1 MESDKATWT
10 GGPLLLTTQSQNPWH
25 TFRYDVSFNTCWGY
39 FCEMAYPIDSLSSK
53 YSTLLNIPS
62 VHVRSQRPFDFKD
75 ITRSIEHVC
84 NEVLAIYHVSYDYA
98 KKRNDIA
105 KYGYACKV
113 VASAIVAYSQKIH
126 YQLATKGNLGEVS
139 LERSQGELKQIR
151 DINFKGMSFNDLRDI
166 VRHLVLGTI
175 KRLYYCSNKSE
186 LDVGIKELKTDKD
199 VEDFLRIGYKNKCDE
214 YYSSDG
220 VEELDYVDFHTE
232 GKENVVI
239 KNLTTQDPFLNKLFS
254 NHGSFRGLIDE
265 PVHVDQEPIDDPDD
279 ASIDPLYEYG
289 RNVEAGRYE
298 NKSNPPNKSMLGKKS
313 EATNKPM
320 TPVKKGRPVKKGKP
334 VKKSVSFSPNVTTR
348 SLNSGE
354 GYSRDGEG
362 DAEKSP

>member
-1 MESDKATWT
+1 MSEVNDR
-10 GGPLLLTTQSQNPWH
+10 L
-25 TFRYDVSFNTCWGY
+25 VSGT
-39 FCEMAYPIDSLSSK
+39 IS
-53 YSTLLNIPS
+53 
-62 VHVRSQRPFDFKD
+62 DFKD

-126 YQLATKGNLGEVS
+126 YFLNDEGNVNETPYES
-139 LERSQGELKQIR
+139 S
-151 DINFKGMSFNDLRDI
+151 
-166 VRHLVLGTI
+166 
-175 KRLYYCSNKSE
+175 
-186 LDVGIKELKTDKD
+186 
-199 VEDFLRIGYKNKCDE
+199 DE

-279 ASIDPLYEYG
+279 ASIDPLF
-289 RNVEAGRYE
+289 
-298 NKSNPPNKSMLGKKS
+298 K
-313 EATNKPM
+313 
-320 TPVKKGRPVKKGKP
+320 VKKVFPTLSMSHQSHGLKCNL
-334 VKKSVSFSPNVTTR
+334 S
-348 SLNSGE
+348 
-354 GYSRDGEG
+354 
-362 DAEKSP
+362 